1 MTEEAAP
8 NDGHGAFAGA
18 PRQIVRRSNFK
29 EQVCQL
35 IRDEIMTG
43 LLAPG
48 YQYSM
53 GDLAARYGASR
64 TPVREALIELES
76 KGFVRVLRGVGF
88 QVVAPSPEYL
98 RDTLQ
103 LREILETRAM
113 VAICGRLTE
122 AEFEQ
127 VNGLMME
134 VHEVAKRNDA
144 ILYRELDREL
154 HIFLAGLAGNDRL
167 ATLVAE
173 LRDTQFM
180 PGLTRIASAG
190 NLVERSSQHFVLL
203 DAIRDGD
210 VDGVRTCM
218 NQHLDFSRNSFV
230 APATG
235 NYIDASRVT
244 WEPLSEG

>member
-1 MTEEAAP
+1 MTEDTALDEKQDARAR
-8 NDGHGAFAGA
+8 A
-18 PRQIVRRSNFK
+18 PRQIVQRSNFK
-29 EQVCQL
+29 DQVYQL

-43 LLAPG
+43 LLMPG
-48 YQYSM
+48 SQYSM
-53 GDLAARYGASR
+53 GDLAMRYGASR

-88 QVVAPSPEYL
+88 EVVAPSPEYL

-113 VAICGRLTE
+113 IAICGRITD

-127 VNGLMME
+127 AKSLMME
-134 VHEVAKRNDA
+134 VHDVAKRNDA
-144 ILYRELDREL
+144 ILYRELDREF
-154 HIFLAGLAGNDRL
+154 HIFLAGLARNDRL

-190 NLVERSSQHFVLL
+190 NLVERSSQHLVLL
-203 DAIRDGD
+203 DAIREGD

-218 NQHLDFSRNSFV
+218 NQHLGFSRSSFV
-230 APATG
+230 APALG
-235 NYIDASRVT
+235 NHIDASQAQSDSRN
-244 WEPLSEG
+244 ER